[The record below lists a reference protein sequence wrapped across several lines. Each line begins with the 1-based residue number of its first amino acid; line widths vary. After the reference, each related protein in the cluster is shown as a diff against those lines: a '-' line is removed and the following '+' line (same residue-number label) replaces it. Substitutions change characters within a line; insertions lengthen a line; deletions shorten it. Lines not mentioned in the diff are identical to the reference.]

1 MSSNG
6 QTTEGHTPARR
17 APIRVR
23 VDRLRQS
30 RQRSIIGMAELVGLA
45 GSAVMLLAV
54 IFTYLYF
61 FSPAQS
67 RLATAQLE
75 RDRLQKKLSDMQ
87 KVVETKGTTQDSISR
102 ISQSLEKFEGEHLTG
117 RDAGRVT
124 LYNVLIQLIR
134 SNNLRNTSGPAYTY
148 LEEKDAAAQQ
158 KARTTSNKWQSL
170 YPGIGVVVTVEGQYA
185 SLRHFIRD
193 IEASH
198 QFIIINAVELENA
211 TDTNNVVATAPP
223 PGPPAAAAA
232 RGSSRISLR
241 VDLADYFSRGAG
253 SEEIKQPANATR

>member
-6 QTTEGHTPARR
+6 QTTEGNTPARR

-75 RDRLQKKLSDMQ
+75 RDRYKQCRNGHNS
-87 KVVETKGTTQDSISR
+87 SR
-102 ISQSLEKFEGEHLTG
+102 PCGG
-117 RDAGRVT
+117 
-124 LYNVLIQLIR
+124 
-134 SNNLRNTSGPAYTY
+134 
-148 LEEKDAAAQQ
+148 
-158 KARTTSNKWQSL
+158 
-170 YPGIGVVVTVEGQYA
+170 
-185 SLRHFIRD
+185 
-193 IEASH
+193 
-198 QFIIINAVELENA
+198 
-211 TDTNNVVATAPP
+211 
-223 PGPPAAAAA
+223 
-232 RGSSRISLR
+232 GSSTALIARQS
-241 VDLADYFSRGAG
+241 AS
-253 SEEIKQPANATR
+253 